1 MKCCICGQETGK
13 LFGRS
18 IGENERIC
26 KNCCNKLPSEMKKKI
41 SEFDMEDIKSY
52 MEKDTRRH
60 PYIIKSFKRTA
71 RYGELVLDE
80 HMGYIAFAKKL
91 TDGGMLPDSCYDVF
105 NLADVRDMSFA
116 VLNPAWVKGGIHADV
131 EIYISLHSPRLE
143 FRRTIKSDDVCRI
156 TQTNSDGSCTYEA
169 PEVLCMFETL
179 INRAWERALN
189 CRNLD
194 DFFGAV
200 DEREYALAKATL
212 LVDDSYD
219 MDEIKKQRNKLIK
232 AFHPDTMYDDEDAAY
247 YAQKINDAY
256 GILKEKLRKENQ

>member
-131 EIYISLHSPRLE
+131 EIYISLHSQRLE
-143 FRRTIKSDDVCRI
+143 FRLTIKSDDVCRI
-156 TQTNSDGSCTYEA
+156 TQTNSDGSCIYEA

-194 DFFGAV
+194 DLFGAV